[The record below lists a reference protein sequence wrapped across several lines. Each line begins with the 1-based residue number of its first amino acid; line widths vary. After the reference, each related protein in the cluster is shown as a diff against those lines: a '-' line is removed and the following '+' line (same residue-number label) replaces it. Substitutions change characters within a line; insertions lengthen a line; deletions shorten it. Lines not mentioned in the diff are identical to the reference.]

1 MEALWSGGRVSA
13 WLRAGGLDRS
23 GVAAECLVARGEEG
37 RERLWFWSQGVEVA
51 SADEAGGYLSC
62 YSRVVELLLDEC

>member
-1 MEALWSGGRVSA
+1 M
-13 WLRAGGLDRS
+13 
-23 GVAAECLVARGEEG
+23 AAECLVARGEEG